1 MKKLLRLIQ
10 RVLPSNAAEGRIGS
24 IELNLWLGQLVGLPL
39 VGLKPETAL
48 QKLCIIAVGYPVV
61 FAVWYYVFLELY
73 DLYLNW
79 HDLDAMTQNLI
90 LSFTHVAFLIKFC
103 NICYRYGTLKRILQ
117 KLGEITRRCVLSERQ
132 LEAFQRAELKNK
144 LANLT
149 YFHLVLV
156 PGILSVVYILIA
168 PEEFAGN
175 RFPYRAQMPH
185 FLPHIVQ
192 SLYKGLAVGILALET
207 TSIDFLNISVMGQMC
222 MHLQVLSLA
231 FEKLHD
237 SSDVDAYSWLVA
249 TVKYHCELI
258 LLRQQV
264 ERIFNLAVMLQF
276 VSSVVI
282 VAMTAFQVIVI
293 GDGSKSSTIMNLM
306 LCCVL
311 CQLFMYCY
319 FGNEVHEHSK
329 SLSSA
334 AFGCNWYSL
343 DRRCKRTLLVFMIN
357 ADRLFLFTAGGFMG
371 LTLPSFTYIISKSY
385 SIVAVLRQMYSRS

>member
-1 MKKLLRLIQ
+1 
-10 RVLPSNAAEGRIGS
+10 
-24 IELNLWLGQLVGLPL
+24 
-39 VGLKPETAL
+39 
-48 QKLCIIAVGYPVV
+48 
-61 FAVWYYVFLELY
+61 
-73 DLYLNW
+73 
-79 HDLDAMTQNLI
+79 
-90 LSFTHVAFLIKFC
+90 
-103 NICYRYGTLKRILQ
+103 
-117 KLGEITRRCVLSERQ
+117 
-132 LEAFQRAELKNK
+132 
-144 LANLT
+144 
-149 YFHLVLV
+149 
-156 PGILSVVYILIA
+156 
-168 PEEFAGN
+168 
-175 RFPYRAQMPH
+175 MPH
-185 FLPHIVQ
+185 FLPRIVQ
-192 SLYKGLAVGILALET
+192 SLYKSFGVSLLALET
-207 TSIDFLNISVMGQMC
+207 TTIDFLNILVMGQIC

-237 SSDVDAYSWLVA
+237 SSAVDAYSWLVA

-293 GDGSKSSTIMNLM
+293 GDGSKSSMIMNLM

-311 CQLFMYCY
+311 CQLFLYCY
-319 FGNEVHEHSK
+319 FGNEVYEHSK

-343 DRRCKRTLLVFMIN
+343 DRRCKKTLLIFMVN

-385 SIVAVLRQMYSRS
+385 SLVAVLRQMYSRS